1 MKYIIGS
8 RGSRLALIQT
18 KYVQDKLAKTYPE
31 HTFEIQ
37 IIKTKGDKIQNKPL
51 DKIGGKGLFVKEI
64 EEKIISGEIHMGVHS
79 MKDMP
84 STPAKG
90 LVFTKAWKREDPRDV
105 LILRTAKH
113 LSDLR
118 EGAVIGTG
126 SKRRAFQLLKQRPD
140 LKIVNIRG
148 NVDTRLR
155 KMEEEKLDGIV
166 LAAAG
171 LIRLGM
177 EDVITQY
184 LEAEE
189 MISAPAQGVLA
200 LEVREDQKE
209 LQRMLDVFSDE
220 ETVREVCAERSF
232 LEQMRGSCH
241 TPAGARCQKTEQGYK
256 LDAMFGSEDGSRQV
270 YTKVY
275 GTDPEILAQ
284 TAVENIKKQLAGTV
298 YLIGAGPG
306 DPELITVKGKEI
318 LKKADCVIYD
328 RLIPQQLLDET
339 KDGCEHIYVGKE
351 NHHHTMKQ
359 EQINELLAQKALQY
373 DIVVRLKGGDPFV
386 FGRGGEEAIY
396 LGAQGIY
403 CEVIPGI
410 SSCIAAAEFAGIPVT
425 HRGISKG
432 FRVVT
437 AHDRRNQLSDL
448 NFASMAKSEETLV
461 FLMGLS
467 KLEEIKENLLKHGM
481 NADTPVAVISNAASR
496 KQKTCAATLNTI
508 QEKAKQEKLTSPAVI
523 VVGDVVK
530 LQKEIRKTED
540 ITYHLV
546 TKVGNQPSKLAQLLK
561 DHGYKIKEFQTG
573 EISYKKALISK
584 EELEKVTYLIF
595 TSRYGVHGFMKQMK
609 ASNLDLRDL
618 FGKKIVVVGEK
629 TKDVLKEYGI
639 IADLMPEIAGE
650 TGLSKLLK
658 QEVCA
663 KDVILYCKGT
673 SGGETL
679 KETLAPICQVTEKVM
694 YENKPVHSK
703 EMPEIKDI
711 KSISFTC
718 ASSVKRFFDQIEEKE
733 KREWTDHIP
742 CISIGEKTTKQLKKT
757 GVKHILEAKDTT
769 YQSMFDK
776 IREFML

>member
-90 LVFTKAWKREDPRDV
+90 LAFTKAWKREDPRDV

-184 LEAEE
+184 LEPEE

-209 LQRMLDVFSDE
+209 LQEMLDVFSDE
-220 ETVREVCAERSF
+220 ETMSEVCAERSF
-232 LEQMRGSCH
+232 LEQMGGSCH

-256 LDAMFGSEDGSRQV
+256 LDAMFGNEDGSRQA

-284 TAVENIKKQLAGTV
+284 AAVENIKKQMAGTV

-386 FGRGGEEAIY
+386 FGRGGEEVIY
-396 LGAQGIY
+396 LANQGIH
-403 CEVIPGI
+403 CEVVPGI
-410 SSCIAAAEFAGIPVT
+410 SSCIAAAELAGIPVT

-481 NADTPVAVISNAASR
+481 NAGTPVAVISNAAST

-508 QEKAKQEKLTSPAVI
+508 QEKVKQEKLTSPAVI

-530 LQKEIRKTED
+530 LQKEIRKSED
-540 ITYHLV
+540 TISHLV
-546 TKVGNQPSKLAQLLK
+546 TKVGDQPSKLAQLLK

-573 EISYKKALISK
+573 EISYKKDLISK
-584 EELEKVTYLIF
+584 EELAKVTYLIF

-609 ASNLDLRDL
+609 ASNLDLRNL
-618 FGKKIVVVGEK
+618 FDKKIVVVGEK

-639 IADLMPEIAGE
+639 IADLMPEKAGE

-663 KDVILYCKGT
+663 KDVIWYCKGT

-679 KETLAPICQVTEKVM
+679 KEILMPICQVTEKIM
-694 YENKPVHSK
+694 YKNEPVHSN

-718 ASSVKRFFDQIEEKE
+718 ASSVKRFFDQIEEEE
-733 KREWTDHIP
+733 KQEWIDHIP
-742 CISIGEKTTKQLKKT
+742 CISIGEKTTTQLQKT

-776 IREFML
+776 IRESML

>member
-18 KYVQDKLAKTYPE
+18 KYVQEKLAKAYPQ
-31 HTFEIQ
+31 HTFEIK

-84 STPAKG
+84 SVPAEG

-113 LSDLR
+113 LSELR
-118 EGAVIGTG
+118 KGAVIGTG
-126 SKRRAFQLLKQRPD
+126 SKRRAFQLLKLRPD
-140 LKIVNIRG
+140 LTIVNIRG

-171 LIRLGM
+171 LKRLGM
-177 EDVITQY
+177 EDRITQY
-184 LEAEE
+184 LEPEE

-200 LEVREDQKE
+200 LEVREDQRE
-209 LQRMLDVFSDE
+209 LQQMLDIFSDE
-220 ETVREVCAERSF
+220 ETINEVCAERNF
-232 LEQMRGSCH
+232 LEQMGGSCH
-241 TPAGARCQKTEQGYK
+241 TPAGARCQKTKDGYQF
-256 LDAMFGSEDGSRQV
+256 DAMFGNEDGSKQA

-284 TAVENIKKQLAGTV
+284 TAVRNIKTQLAGIV

-306 DPELITVKGKEI
+306 DPGLITVKGKEI

-328 RLIPQQLLDET
+328 RLIPQKLLDET
-339 KDGCEHIYVGKE
+339 KDDCECIYVGKE

-359 EQINELLAQKALQY
+359 EQINELLAKKALEY
-373 DIVVRLKGGDPFV
+373 EIVVRLKGGDPFV
-386 FGRGGEEAIY
+386 FGRGGEEVIY
-396 LGAQGIY
+396 LEDQEIS

-410 SSCIAAAEFAGIPVT
+410 SSCIAAAELAGIPVT

-448 NFASMAKSEETLV
+448 NFASMARSEETLV

-467 KLEEIKENLLKHGM
+467 KLEEITANLLKHGM
-481 NADTPVAVISNAASR
+481 NENTPIAVISNAAST

-508 QEKAKQEKLTSPAVI
+508 QEKVKQQKLSSPAVI

-530 LQKEIRKTED
+530 LQKQIQRTED
-540 ITYHLV
+540 TRYHLV
-546 TKVGNQPSKLAQLLK
+546 TKVGDQPSNLAQILK
-561 DHGYKIKEFQTG
+561 EHGYKVKEFQTG
-573 EISYKKALISK
+573 EISYTNDFISK

-609 ASNLDLRDL
+609 ASQLDLRNL
-618 FGKKIVVVGEK
+618 FDKKIVVVGKK
-629 TKDVLKEYGI
+629 TKDVLMEYGM
-639 IADLMPEIAGE
+639 IADLMPEAAGE
-650 TGLSKLLK
+650 SNLLK
-658 QEVCA
+658 FMKQKVNK
-663 KDVILYCKGT
+663 KDVIWYCKGT
-673 SGGETL
+673 SGGEKL
-679 KETLAPICQVTEKVM
+679 KDTFAPFCQFVEKIM
-694 YENKPVHSK
+694 YENKAKISNEIPQ
-703 EMPEIKDI
+703 IKDI
-711 KSISFTC
+711 KSVSFTC
-718 ASSVKRFFDQIEEKE
+718 ASSVRRFFAQIEEKE
-733 KREWTDHIP
+733 KQELMENLP
-742 CISIGEKTTKQLKKT
+742 CISIGEKTTKQLQKT
-757 GVKHILEAKDTT
+757 GVKHILEASDTT
-769 YQSMFDK
+769 YGSMFDK
-776 IREFML
+776 IKESML

>member
-410 SSCIAAAEFAGIPVT
+410 SSCIAAAELAGIPVT

-573 EISYKKALISK
+573 EISYKKDLISK
-584 EELEKVTYLIF
+584 EELEEVTYLIF
-595 TSRYGVHGFMKQMK
+595 TSRYGVHGFMKQMQV
-609 ASNLDLRDL
+609 SNLDFRSL
-618 FGKKIVVVGEK
+618 FDKKIVVVGEK

-663 KDVILYCKGT
+663 KDVIWYCKGT

-694 YENKPVHSK
+694 YENKPVHSN

-711 KSISFTC
+711 KSIAFTC

-733 KREWTDHIP
+733 KQEWTEYIP
-742 CISIGEKTTKQLKKT
+742 CISIGEKTTMQLRKK

-776 IREFML
+776 IRESML